1 MKSAPLFLC
10 VGLFFSLT
18 AQTAETSSPKA
29 SPSRRPGYT
38 GSSQCRSCHEH
49 FYKLWAPSHH
59 GLAMQPFTPEFAR
72 TRIVT
77 QKEDIKIGKYR
88 YRAEIDKDGTG
99 WVRETGPGGV
109 KRYRI
114 LHAMGGK
121 NLYYFLTLLE
131 RGRLQVLP
139 VAFDVRKREWYDTTA
154 SMVRHA
160 ADFPDRP
167 IFWKEW
173 PLTFNTSC
181 YSCHVSQ
188 LSTNY
193 DPKTDTYHTAWVEPG
208 INCETCHGPAS
219 EHVKVCLEARKKGEE
234 PHDLKIIRTSVFTP
248 RQTNELCA
256 VCHAKEQV
264 IATGFTPGDR
274 FFDHFGLVT
283 LEDRDF
289 YPDGRDLGLSPCARA
304 GKLDCM
310 HCHTSSGRYRFK
322 EKNTNGACMPCH
334 KEYVANPEPHTHHK
348 PKSKG
353 SVCVECHMPMTTF
366 ARMRRSDHS
375 MLPPTPRAT
384 IEFKSPNACN
394 ICHTE
399 KDAVWA
405 DKWVGK
411 WYRKDYQ
418 KPALRR
424 ARLIDAAR
432 KNDWSKLPEILAYIK
447 SPSAGEIYKA
457 SFLRLLGSCE
467 DEKIWPVIRSAA
479 GDSSPLVRTAAVD
492 MLSLRPDPE
501 NRNVLLKAVRD
512 DYRVV
517 RMRAAAALSQY
528 PRPPVESLNDEH
540 VKKATREYLD
550 SLTARPDDSY
560 SHYNLGNYLFA
571 RGELEKALAAYEK
584 AIALR
589 SDNIMAL
596 VNAALLSARLGR
608 SDKAETLLERAL
620 SVDPE
625 NAVAN
630 FNFALL
636 TAERGELAEAEKHL
650 RKALK
655 SDPRF
660 AAAAYN
666 LGVLLAR
673 RGSEEALEWCR
684 KAAEWA
690 PAQPR
695 YAYTFAYYL
704 AEAGYN
710 EEAES
715 ALRRLIER
723 HPSYAEAYTFLGHLL
738 EKRGAFDEAVD
749 LYRTALNRTD
759 IPAPERARFSALL
772 RRAEANA
779 GR

>member
-1 MKSAPLFLC
+1 MKKRMKSLSFPLLALLFL
-10 VGLFFSLT
+10 FSVTVLP
-18 AQTAETSSPKA
+18 AE
-29 SPSRRPGYT
+29 SPSAESPPPRPPGYT
-38 GSSQCRSCHEH
+38 GSSQCRSCHEE

-72 TRIVT
+72 TKIDP

-193 DPKTDTYHTAWVEPG
+193 DPETDTYHTTWVEPG

-219 EHVKVCLEARKKGEE
+219 GHVKVCVEARKKNEK
-234 PHDLKIIRTSVFTP
+234 PHDLKIIRTSVFTH

-289 YPDGRDLGLSPCARA
+289 YPDGRDLGENYTYTLWLLSPCAQA
-304 GKLDCM
+304 GNLDCM

-322 EKNTNGACMPCH
+322 EKNVNGACMPCH
-334 KEYVANPEPHTHHK
+334 EKYVKDPEPHTHHK
-348 PKSKG
+348 PESKG
-353 SVCVECHMPMTTF
+353 SVCIECHMPMTTF

-375 MLPPTPRAT
+375 MLPPTPRTT

-399 KDAVWA
+399 KDAVWS

-418 KPALRR
+418 EPVLRR
-424 ARLIDAAR
+424 ARLIAAAR

-447 SPSAGEIYKA
+447 SPSASEVYKA
-457 SFLRLLGSCE
+457 SFIRLLGSCQE
-467 DEKIWPVIRSAA
+467 EKIWPVIRAAA
-479 GDSSPLVRTAAVD
+479 GDSSPLVRIAAVD
-492 MLSLRPDPE
+492 TLSLRPDVE

-512 DYRVV
+512 EFRVV
-517 RMRAAAALSQY
+517 RMRAAAALR
-528 PRPPVESLNDEH
+528 RPMAA
-540 VKKATREYLD
+540 KMATE
-550 SLTARPDDSY
+550 TARR
-560 SHYNLGNYLFA
+560 HVGT
-571 RGELEKALAAYEK
+571 
-584 AIALR
+584 
-589 SDNIMAL
+589 M
-596 VNAALLSARLGR
+596 
-608 SDKAETLLERAL
+608 
-620 SVDPE
+620 
-625 NAVAN
+625 
-630 FNFALL
+630 
-636 TAERGELAEAEKHL
+636 AEKDTS
-650 RKALK
+650 RAT
-655 SDPRF
+655 
-660 AAAAYN
+660 
-666 LGVLLAR
+666 AR
-673 RGSEEALEWCR
+673 AW
-684 KAAEWA
+684 
-690 PAQPR
+690 
-695 YAYTFAYYL
+695 
-704 AEAGYN
+704 
-710 EEAES
+710 
-715 ALRRLIER
+715 R
-723 HPSYAEAYTFLGHLL
+723 H
-738 EKRGAFDEAVD
+738 K
-749 LYRTALNRTD
+749 
-759 IPAPERARFSALL
+759 
-772 RRAEANA
+772 
-779 GR
+779 